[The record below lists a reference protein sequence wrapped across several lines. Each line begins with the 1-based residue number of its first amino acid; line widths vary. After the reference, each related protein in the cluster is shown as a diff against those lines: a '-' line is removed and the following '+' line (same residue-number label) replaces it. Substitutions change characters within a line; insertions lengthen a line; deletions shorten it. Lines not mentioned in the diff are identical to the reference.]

1 MSGSPPPETP
11 DPTPPNPIPDAKLRR
26 PRFQLVWLIPIM
38 AAIIAGYLGY
48 RTLMER
54 GPLLTLTFDS
64 ATGLQVG
71 QTQLKY
77 KAVALGIVEAI
88 DLAKNN
94 GHVVVKVRMNDIGSR
109 FLTSHARF
117 WVVRPR
123 MTVSD
128 IASFETIV
136 SGAYITVDPGP
147 PGGTFEDNFTGLEQP
162 PGIRSD
168 EPGRTYT
175 LTAYNLG
182 AISSGSP
189 IFYRDIVVG
198 EVLGYDIGDGLG
210 PLKISIFIRAP
221 FDNLVRPDSRFWDS
235 SGLSF
240 GIKGGVLQ
248 LQMQSLQA
256 LVLGGITFNLPYEA
270 RGEQPSPDNA
280 SFHLY
285 TSQQQA
291 EAAEYKNQL
300 QIVTYADGDV
310 SGLTTGSPVT
320 ALGIDV
326 GEVTSVT
333 LQIDQK
339 TGKMRVKIN
348 MQLQPERVLST
359 DTPETMAQTLATF
372 QKFVDNGLRAELDTA
387 NYVTGQKEVALV
399 TEPKQPPVRVTLEN
413 GAILLPFMSSSLTAT
428 LRNTAAITAKLNQIP
443 FQQIGQNLNKLLIST
458 NNELSGQQTKNL
470 VKQLTSTL
478 EAAGATLQTVN
489 QSFGQDSDTQRNL
502 RQILSQTEST
512 LQSLQ
517 ALTIYLNQHP
527 QSLLFG
533 RMNR

>member
-1 MSGSPPPETP
+1 MSGSSPTDKP
-11 DPTPPNPIPDAKLRR
+11 DPTPDARLRR

-64 ATGLQVG
+64 AIGLQAG

-77 KAVALGIVEAI
+77 KAVALGTVETI

-94 GHVVVKVRMNDIGSR
+94 GHVVVKVRMNNIGAR

-123 MTVSD
+123 MTFSD

-147 PGGTFEDNFTGLEQP
+147 PGGTFQDHFVGLEQP

-175 LTAYNLG
+175 LTAYKLG

-189 IFYRDIVVG
+189 VFYRDIVVG

-210 PLKISIFIRAP
+210 PLKVSVFIRAP

-256 LVLGGITFNLPYEA
+256 LVLGGITFGLPYEA

-291 EAAEYKNQL
+291 EAAEYKNQI
-300 QIVTYADGDV
+300 QIVTYANGDI

-326 GEVTSVT
+326 GDVTGVT
-333 LQIDQK
+333 LEVDTK

-359 DTPETMAQTLATF
+359 NKPETTAEILAIF

-399 TEPKQPPVRVTLEN
+399 MEPKQPPVRVTLEN
-413 GAILLPFMSSSLTAT
+413 GAIILPFMPSSLTAT
-428 LRNTAAITAKLNQIP
+428 LRNAAGITAKINQIP
-443 FQQIGQNLNKLLIST
+443 FQQIGQNLNKLLLTANSQ
-458 NNELSGQQTKNL
+458 LGGPQTRDL
-470 VKQLTSTL
+470 MKQLTNTL
-478 EAAGATLQTVN
+478 KAADTTLQTVS
-489 QSFGQDSDTQRNL
+489 QSFGPDSDVQRNL
-502 RQILSQTEST
+502 RQILGQTEST